1 MNEMH
6 NKVIAMRFDE
16 VLKICSQTGMLSREE
31 ILFLLSQSGREELAE
46 ITRCADEVRRNCCGD
61 DVHIRALVE
70 FSNHCGRNCNYCGL
84 RRENRD
90 LVRYRIPVEEII
102 EIAVNLNSKGLKTL
116 VLQSGEDLFYRV
128 EVLAEMVREIKN
140 KTAMAITLCIGERP
154 VDEYRKLRDAGVDRY
169 LLRHEAAN
177 KELYA
182 RLHPDSSYDDR
193 MGCLRDLREIGFQV
207 GAGSMVGVP
216 GQTIEHLADD
226 IEFLQRFQPDMVGI
240 GPFIAHQS
248 TPYAGSPNGNLEMSL
263 KMVSLARIV
272 TRNALI
278 PATTAIGSIQE
289 DGRELALQ
297 AGADVVMPN
306 YTPLAYRIHYEI
318 YPNKRCIAEDPIHCH
333 GCMRMRILSVDRS
346 VAEDEGHS
354 RKKP

>member
-1 MNEMH
+1 V
-6 NKVIAMRFDE
+6 KLDDVI
-16 VLKICSQTGMLSREE
+16 QTCTLSGKLSREE
-31 ILFLLSQSGREELAE
+31 ILFLLRRRERDELAE
-46 ITRCADEVRRNCCGD
+46 IIRCADEVRQSCCGD

-70 FSNHCGRNCNYCGL
+70 FSNHCRRNCNYCGL

-90 LVRYRIPVEEII
+90 LVRYRIPVEEIV
-102 EIAVNLNSKGLKTL
+102 EIAVNLDSRGLKTL
-116 VLQSGEDLFYRV
+116 VLQSGEDPFYRA
-128 EVLAEMVREIKN
+128 EVLAEMVREIKR
-140 KTAMAITLCIGERP
+140 KTGMAVTLCIGERP
-154 VDEYRKLRDAGVDRY
+154 KEDYRKLRDAGTDRY

-177 KELYA
+177 PGLYA
-182 RLHPDSSYDDR
+182 QLHPDSFYEER
-193 MGCLRDLREIGFQV
+193 MGCLHVLRELGFQV

-248 TPYAGSPNGNLEMSL
+248 TPYAGAPNGDLEMSL

-272 TRNALI
+272 TRDALI
-278 PATTAIGSIQE
+278 PATTAIGSIQD

-306 YTPLAYRIHYEI
+306 YTPLAYRILYEI
-318 YPNKRCIAEDPIHCH
+318 YPNKRCITEDPIHCH
-333 GCMRMRILSVDRS
+333 GCMRMRILSVDRT
-346 VAEDEGHS
+346 VAEHAGHS
-354 RKKP
+354 RKR